1 MLGSRSKRTTPLLC
15 AAILTILPGA
25 SAQTFVGAAF
35 QQAFTSTSTLES
47 PRGLSLFF
55 GADKIWGPV
64 GLSFGYQHVSQ
75 GSGVVAQTCG
85 FDFDSCTPGP
95 FDQSHSLETAAL
107 GLSLHPASGPL
118 AIFTLGVNVS
128 LSSQAERL
136 EHVDTGEVTKGRVG
150 PDLGFGISTRLEFP
164 VTRKI
169 HPFFSAK
176 YDRILASTCDPDAP
190 CFGGRHVARLGIG
203 LLWRL

>member
-1 MLGSRSKRTTPLLC
+1 MLGSLSKRTTPLLC

-55 GADKIWGPV
+55 GADRIWGPV

-85 FDFDSCTPGP
+85 FESCTPGP
-95 FDQSHSLETAAL
+95 FDQSYFLETAAL
-107 GLSLHPASGPL
+107 GLSLHPANGPL
-118 AIFTLGVNVS
+118 SVFTLGASVS
-128 LSSQAERL
+128 LSSQGERL
-136 EHVDTGEVTKGRVG
+136 AHVDTGEVTKDRVG
-150 PDLGFGISTRLEFP
+150 PDLGIGISTRLEIP

-169 HPFFSAK
+169 RPFFSVQ
-176 YDRILASTCDPDAP
+176 YDRILAGTCAADAT
-190 CFGGRHVARLGIG
+190 CFGDRNVARLGIG
-203 LLWRL
+203 LLWRP